1 MVPWE
6 DDVFESVGV
15 DAIIQEKYGWTEN
28 WIVDVLS
35 RLKQKYRKPVI
46 CMEAGCETFTGSAE
60 VAGTSPLPR
69 GQERRYDEDE
79 RANWLGEGV

>member
-1 MVPWE
+1 LVPWE

-35 RLKQKYRKPVI
+35 
-46 CMEAGCETFTGSAE
+46 
-60 VAGTSPLPR
+60 LPR
-69 GQERRYDEDE
+69 VFRVCEIS
-79 RANWLGEGV
+79 